1 MSKARDLANAATA
14 LSAVSATEL
23 GYLDGVSSSIQTQ
36 LGTKASTTYV
46 DTSIAAIP
54 TPDLSA
60 VTTADVMD
68 SL

>member
-1 MSKARDLANAATA
+1 MSKARDLATLAGSATVLA
-14 LSAVSATEL
+14 TDAEVSA
-23 GYLDGVSSSIQTQ
+23 
-36 LGTKASTTYV
+36 A
-46 DTSIAAIP
+46 IAAIP